1 MKKYLYILCWC
12 FVQCTL
18 TCFAQSNL
26 MAASDTIKLSE
37 VTVSAERP
45 LVQRKADRMIV
56 SVEHSKM
63 LKARSLSNILQLIP
77 DVDYDGEGGISV
89 MGNSVKIYE
98 RGRLLN
104 LRGAQLKSYLS
115 SLRGNEIKNLEILP
129 QATAEYDAEGGTA
142 ILVINRQ
149 KKHEYGISGYVGS
162 EYERKSRNTFSEYT
176 GLTYSWGKLALYG
189 NMSFEQSK
197 SRTKTAENDY
207 GSGVII
213 DSQSESSDKGN
224 YYMPKIGLD
233 FTISP
238 KQYLGIEWSGSYS
251 KDYSY
256 DCWVNSSIVDNSPHP
271 TSIKSFAP
279 YTLKDN
285 TNNVTLNY
293 EWTTDTLGSKM
304 NIVADYAGKR
314 ERDLYKYENKYVLY
328 GGSDS
333 IVSKS
338 QPSVEGIDIYSTQVD
353 FTKII
358 NHHQF
363 TLGAKYVYAD
373 INYNSKLYLGNATL
387 AGILSE
393 AIEQRDNFKYSE
405 QRFAIYGMYR
415 YTFHPWEVQIGV
427 RNEYTEWK
435 TRQKVKDQ
443 LSNNQNGN
451 TLFPSFFV
459 KRDIGEGNALSLSY
473 TQSINRPSYQ
483 MVNPFVFHL
492 SETSYKEGN
501 PNLRGELLY
510 NAALQFVLKSR
521 YVFSL
526 SALFIDKKINEMYE
540 QIGERQTRYTLRNDG
555 STKRLLLY
563 MGIPFK
569 WGIWNCRNN
578 VELSQSLYQN
588 SIKHVNDF
596 GVALTSLSRFRLSKQ
611 FMAMANIRY
620 VKHYKQLYLIQ
631 KTDLVNVD
639 IEGDYNCFNDKLNIN
654 FGVKDLL
661 NSRGKNRQVF
671 KNGDF
676 EHHSNF
682 DFLSRKFFVGMTF
695 SFSAG
700 AKRTSRHGKTYS
712 NEDDKERM

>member
-501 PNLRGELLY
+501 PNLRGEFLY

-611 FMAMANIRY
+611 FTAMANIRY

>member
-1 MKKYLYILCWC
+1 
-12 FVQCTL
+12 
-18 TCFAQSNL
+18 
-26 MAASDTIKLSE
+26 
-37 VTVSAERP
+37 
-45 LVQRKADRMIV
+45 
-56 SVEHSKM
+56 
-63 LKARSLSNILQLIP
+63 
-77 DVDYDGEGGISV
+77 
-89 MGNSVKIYE
+89 
-98 RGRLLN
+98 
-104 LRGAQLKSYLS
+104 
-115 SLRGNEIKNLEILP
+115 
-129 QATAEYDAEGGTA
+129 
-142 ILVINRQ
+142 
-149 KKHEYGISGYVGS
+149 
-162 EYERKSRNTFSEYT
+162 
-176 GLTYSWGKLALYG
+176 
-189 NMSFEQSK
+189 
-197 SRTKTAENDY
+197 
-207 GSGVII
+207 
-213 DSQSESSDKGN
+213 
-224 YYMPKIGLD
+224 
-233 FTISP
+233 
-238 KQYLGIEWSGSYS
+238 
-251 KDYSY
+251 
-256 DCWVNSSIVDNSPHP
+256 
-271 TSIKSFAP
+271 
-279 YTLKDN
+279 
-285 TNNVTLNY
+285 
-293 EWTTDTLGSKM
+293 
-304 NIVADYAGKR
+304 
-314 ERDLYKYENKYVLY
+314 
-328 GGSDS
+328 
-333 IVSKS
+333 
-338 QPSVEGIDIYSTQVD
+338 
-353 FTKII
+353 
-358 NHHQF
+358 
-363 TLGAKYVYAD
+363 
-373 INYNSKLYLGNATL
+373 
-387 AGILSE
+387 
-393 AIEQRDNFKYSE
+393 
-405 QRFAIYGMYR
+405 MYR

-611 FMAMANIRY
+611 FTAMANIRY